1 MLTVTRA
8 PNPRKQMVE
17 RKVQTLK
24 QAAVV
29 AVVVAAS

>member
-8 PNPRKQMVE
+8 PNPRKQMVA

-24 QAAVV
+24 QAAAVV
-29 AVVVAAS
+29 AVAAS